1 MHVFIKKNLEK
12 INFKN
17 IKGIEI
23 LMEAWYVFQKIS
35 YLYILLT
42 VFTVV
47 FLIFSFFLK
56 KDKGR
61 TRSSNCFL
69 GLGGFF
75 FSLFVLTLAAESYFY
90 INKGSFF
97 YNKSTFI
104 ARTEHKVTKDLDLI
118 EVDSSNDVVDL
129 GNFFHQEINWRS
141 SANAKYKIN
150 QDGQNILLSSTDG
163 KLAYLEMMLTKRLD
177 YPGRMYQVQLSFFVK
192 NVLDS
197 LSYISTFEIM
207 GGKTYQNPAF
217 CDTSFQK
224 CENYLLSSYFYRD
237 IGKVLNGSPN
247 EFKARLYTTGQ
258 EVLFLK
264 PKFTAVRV
272 YDPLLWMKRAE
283 TYYLPVSK
291 FNTPDTKESLSKNLV
306 SVEELGFSEMSG
318 SKNKG
323 SFYDWDPNNN
333 KSSQKIIVA
342 KNISLSK
349 DNLENLKGIHFNYK
363 NSNPNN
369 PMQISFGVHT
379 SGMKLHIPIR
389 DINAGKDLRVLTELP
404 SETLDFS
411 SSFLQKGPLYLAKRV
426 LGLPFDDSWRFS
438 QSGKRTVIQRRFHK
452 NLNDVQSIN
461 FVFNPEFDYL
471 PNSEDLAKHPR
482 DKFSDDEEIGFAVS
496 CNLLLSRG
504 RFFNNF
510 LIAHGALPAKIFKSS
525 GHWVFQIDLEEYLHA
540 NSTLYLEEILL
551 FIPESI
557 SEITSGRVINSLI
570 FGKQAKRSNSTNILK
585 GVNIDEYTH
594 DERIFARIEQPKD
607 MINESGEERR
617 RVFLDLSKLKDVI
630 KSRSY
635 RDFLFNKRHVIE
647 QVSLFAVPNKP
658 ELKSSFFVSE
668 SNIAFAKPHSFKRGS
683 YYRKL
688 LKKSRNRFHQ
698 EVINRKKDDSTTRVL
713 FLGGS
718 LMAGVGTGPS
728 TTFPLLFKGMLKSIG
743 FSADGK
749 EFDIVNAGQPGN
761 AAHGYLYQYDKTD
774 TFAGSPWDG
783 TYFLKAATDNSRFVL
798 KDLKADIVIMAPGY
812 NDQVLFHGCPQC
824 YGSQFDN
831 KVSINQVLKPFRQ
844 NFIFQYNAIGHYIYS
859 GIYGY
864 LHDKARMKNLPYAEK
879 ENLRLYKNRLRLL
892 VKKILKRS
900 KLVFLLFPHPTKE
913 KAPYHKYYL
922 KDKKIFNEIAEEF
935 NFPVY
940 DLNENNSN
948 KNRECHVC
956 FGKGYWYDAIH
967 PTGMGYN
974 DYAVKFLNK
983 IYSEKSPYL
992 KILWEGH

>member
-1 MHVFIKKNLEK
+1 M
-12 INFKN
+12 
-17 IKGIEI
+17 
-23 LMEAWYVFQKIS
+23 
-35 YLYILLT
+35 
-42 VFTVV
+42 
-47 FLIFSFFLK
+47 
-56 KDKGR
+56 
-61 TRSSNCFL
+61 
-69 GLGGFF
+69 
-75 FSLFVLTLAAESYFY
+75 
-90 INKGSFF
+90 
-97 YNKSTFI
+97 
-104 ARTEHKVTKDLDLI
+104 
-118 EVDSSNDVVDL
+118 
-129 GNFFHQEINWRS
+129 
-141 SANAKYKIN
+141 
-150 QDGQNILLSSTDG
+150 
-163 KLAYLEMMLTKRLD
+163 
-177 YPGRMYQVQLSFFVK
+177 
-192 NVLDS
+192 
-197 LSYISTFEIM
+197 
-207 GGKTYQNPAF
+207 
-217 CDTSFQK
+217 
-224 CENYLLSSYFYRD
+224 
-237 IGKVLNGSPN
+237 
-247 EFKARLYTTGQ
+247 
-258 EVLFLK
+258 
-264 PKFTAVRV
+264 
-272 YDPLLWMKRAE
+272 
-283 TYYLPVSK
+283 
-291 FNTPDTKESLSKNLV
+291 
-306 SVEELGFSEMSG
+306 
-318 SKNKG
+318 
-323 SFYDWDPNNN
+323 
-333 KSSQKIIVA
+333 
-342 KNISLSK
+342 
-349 DNLENLKGIHFNYK
+349 
-363 NSNPNN
+363 
-369 PMQISFGVHT
+369 
-379 SGMKLHIPIR
+379 
-389 DINAGKDLRVLTELP
+389 
-404 SETLDFS
+404 
-411 SSFLQKGPLYLAKRV
+411 
-426 LGLPFDDSWRFS
+426 
-438 QSGKRTVIQRRFHK
+438 
-452 NLNDVQSIN
+452 QSIN

-504 RFFNNF
+504 RSFNNF
-510 LIAHGALPAKIFKSS
+510 LIAHGELPAKIFKSS
-525 GHWVFQIDLEEYLHA
+525 GHWIFQIDLEEYLRA

-570 FGKQAKRSNSTNILK
+570 FGKQAKRSNPTNIFK

-617 RVFLDLSKLKDVI
+617 RIFLDLSKLKDVI
-630 KSRSY
+630 KSRRY

-647 QVSLFAVPNKP
+647 QISLFAVPNKP

-743 FSADGK
+743 FSVDGK